1 MIFGGNLKRFKQD
14 DSVKKM
20 SNKEKVLLYGEILEA
35 VEYIENCKEF
45 ISILPEVRTNL
56 VYAASD
62 AKTPND
68 VVGIDGRITV
78 LNNMPYAAGK
88 PRLGASSHMARLIL
102 GLMKVDPSIRAG
114 INFVST
120 PVLEQW
126 LKRYC
131 EQKGWKYSTIDRSK
145 EPKKVI
151 KKEGA
156 SMPWKIKEAIRAAHG
171 KVPKIFNE
179 FGAVGK
185 EDLFVLVGKNPL
197 EVATEACE
205 IAKAYTQS
213 QRPAS
218 KVGKIDLATFTSFLL
233 QRLGKKDST
242 VIVPPLTGVDAA
254 VIDIGND
261 NVLVIAEDP
270 IFSIPKQPFEMFG
283 WYTVHIGAS
292 DIAVMGV
299 KPRYM
304 TYSLLMPPE
313 TSNKDLRTIIDS
325 IHNAA
330 LGLDIS
336 IVGGH
341 TGYYPGFLTPTIGG
355 VTVFSVAKKNA
366 YVTPA
371 GAQPGND
378 VILTKGPAI
387 ETVGILSVLREKE
400 LQKRYPQKLIDK
412 GKSLCK
418 QMTVIQDALTTME
431 TGGVTSMH
439 DATEGGVIGGLF
451 EVANAS
457 NVGMKI
463 DESLFILPEEVSM
476 VCDAFHIDPIAT
488 IAEDSLLITARSTHS
503 DRIIKNLKKKRIDA
517 SIIGTVTDDKKT
529 RLLKR
534 RNGRVIPLAIPEQ
547 DPFWP
552 VFFEGMQDK

>member
-1 MIFGGNLKRFKQD
+1 MK
-14 DSVKKM
+14 
-20 SNKEKVLLYGEILEA
+20 NKETTLLYGEILEA
-35 VEYIENCKEF
+35 VEFIENCREF
-45 ISILPEVRTNL
+45 TSILPEVRTNI

-62 AKTPND
+62 AKIPHD

-88 PRLGASSHMARLIL
+88 PRYGASSHMARLIL
-102 GLMKVDPSIRAG
+102 ELMKVDSSIRAG

-120 PVLEQW
+120 PELEEW
-126 LKRYC
+126 LKKYC

-145 EPKKVI
+145 EPKKNI
-151 KKEGA
+151 EKEGA

-171 KVPKIFNE
+171 EVPKIFNE

-185 EDLFVLVGKNPL
+185 EDLFILVGKNTF

-205 IAKAYTQS
+205 IARAYTQS
-213 QRPAS
+213 QKPAS
-218 KVGKIDLATFTSFLL
+218 KVGKIDLTTFTSFLL

-261 NVLVIAEDP
+261 NVLIIAEDP
-270 IFSIPKQPFEMFG
+270 IFSIPKQPLEMFG

-313 TSNKDLRTIIDS
+313 TNNKDLRTIIDS
-325 IHNAA
+325 IHTAA
-330 LGLDIS
+330 LELDIS

-341 TGYYPGFLTPTIGG
+341 TGYYPGFATPTIGG
-355 VTVFSVAKKNA
+355 VTVFSVAKKNE

-371 GAQPGND
+371 GAQPGDD

-387 ETVGILSVLREKE
+387 ETVGILAVLHEKE
-400 LQKRYPQKLIDK
+400 LQKKYPQKLINK
-412 GKSLCK
+412 GKALCK
-418 QMTVIQDALTTME
+418 QITVIQDALTAMQ
-431 TGGVTSMH
+431 TGGVTAMH

-451 EVANAS
+451 EIANAS
-457 NVGMKI
+457 NVGMEI
-463 DESLFILPEEVSM
+463 DESLFILPDEVSM
-476 VCDAFHIDPIAT
+476 VCDAFHIDPIAA
-488 IAEDSLLITARSTHS
+488 IAEGSLLITAHATHS
-503 DRIIKNLKKKRIDA
+503 DRIIKNLKKQGINA

-529 RLLKR
+529 RVLKR
-534 RNGRVIPLAIPEQ
+534 RNGLTVPLSIPEQ

>member
-1 MIFGGNLKRFKQD
+1 MKYKTVIQIESRHKDEETELYGNLSRA
-14 DSVKKM
+14 
-20 SNKEKVLLYGEILEA
+20 IA
-35 VEYIENCKEF
+35 VIEQCKEF
-45 ISILPEVRTNL
+45 TSILPEVRTNL

-62 AKTPND
+62 AKTTDD

-78 LNNMPYAAGK
+78 LNNMPYAVGK
-88 PRLGASSHMARLIL
+88 PRFGVSSHMARLIL
-102 GLMKVDPSIRAG
+102 ELMKVDPSIRAG

-131 EQKGWKYSTIDRSK
+131 EQKGWKYSTIDRTK

-151 KKEGA
+151 EKEGA
-156 SMPWKIKEAIRAAHG
+156 SMPWKIKEAIKAAHG
-171 KVPKIFNE
+171 VVPKIFNE
-179 FGAVGK
+179 IGAVGK

-197 EVATEACE
+197 EIATEACE
-205 IAKAYTQS
+205 IARTYTQCH
-213 QRPAS
+213 RPMP
-218 KVGKIDLATFTSFLL
+218 KVGKIDLTTFTSYLL

-261 NVLVIAEDP
+261 NVLIIAEDP
-270 IFSIPKQPFEMFG
+270 IFSIPKQPLEMFG

-313 TSNKDLRTIIDS
+313 TSNEDMRTIIDS
-325 IHNAA
+325 IHNTA
-330 LGLDIS
+330 LELDIS

-341 TGYYPGFLTPTIGG
+341 TGYYPSFLTPTIGG
-355 VTVFSVAKKNA
+355 VTVFSIAKKNE

-371 GAQPGND
+371 GAQPGD
-378 VILTKGPAI
+378 DLILTKGPAI
-387 ETVGILSVLREKE
+387 ETTGILAVLREKE
-400 LQKRYPQKLIDK
+400 LQKSYPQKLIEK
-412 GKSLCK
+412 GKAMCK
-418 QMTVIQDALTTME
+418 QMTVIQDALTAME
-431 TGGVTSMH
+431 TGGVTAMH

-451 EVANAS
+451 EIANAS
-457 NVGMKI
+457 NVGMEV
-463 DESLFILPEEVSM
+463 DESFFIIPEEVKM
-476 VCDAFHIDPIAT
+476 VCDAFHIDPVVA
-488 IAEDSLLITARSTHS
+488 IAEGSLLITASSTYS
-503 DRIIKNLKKKRIDA
+503 NKIIRNLKKKQINA
-517 SIIGTVTDDKKT
+517 SIIGTVTNRIKT
-529 RLLKR
+529 RTLTRLSGK
-534 RNGRVIPLAIPEQ
+534 NVPLAIPTQ

-552 VFFEGMQDK
+552 VFFEGIGK

>member
-1 MIFGGNLKRFKQD
+1 MK
-14 DSVKKM
+14 
-20 SNKEKVLLYGEILEA
+20 NKETSILYGEILEA

-45 ISILPEVRTNL
+45 VSILPEVRTNL

-62 AKTPND
+62 VKTPDD

-88 PRLGASSHMARLIL
+88 PRFGASSHMARLIL
-102 GLMKVDPSIRAG
+102 ELMKVDPSIRAG

-120 PVLEQW
+120 PKLEQW
-126 LKRYC
+126 LKQYC

-151 KKEGA
+151 EKEGA
-156 SMPWKIKEAIRAAHG
+156 SMPWKIKEALRAAQG
-171 KVPKIFNE
+171 EVPRIFNE

-205 IAKAYTQS
+205 IARAYAQS
-213 QRPAS
+213 QKPAP
-218 KVGKIDLATFTSFLL
+218 KVGKIDLKTFTTFLL

-261 NVLVIAEDP
+261 NVLIIAEDP
-270 IFSIPKQPFEMFG
+270 IFSIPKQPLEMFG

-325 IHNAA
+325 IHSAA
-330 LGLDIS
+330 LELDIS

-341 TGYYPGFLTPTIGG
+341 TGYYPGFATPTIGG
-355 VTVFSVAKKNA
+355 VTVFSIAKKNE

-371 GAQPGND
+371 GAQPGDD

-387 ETVGILSVLREKE
+387 ETVGILAVLREKE
-400 LQKRYPQKLIDK
+400 LQKKYPQKLIDK
-412 GKSLCK
+412 GKALCK
-418 QMTVIQDALTTME
+418 QMTVIQDALIAME
-431 TGGVTSMH
+431 TGGVTAMH

-451 EVANAS
+451 EIANAS

-463 DESLFILPEEVSM
+463 DESLFILPEEVTM
-476 VCDAFHIDPIAT
+476 VCDTFHIDPIAA
-488 IAEDSLLITARSTHS
+488 IAEGSLLITAHSTHS
-503 DRIIKNLKKKRIDA
+503 DRIIKNLKKQGINA
-517 SIIGTVTDDKKT
+517 SIIGTVTDEKKT
-529 RLLKR
+529 RVLKR
-534 RNGRVIPLAIPEQ
+534 KNGHTVPLIIPDQ

-552 VFFEGMQDK
+552 VFFEGMQDT

>member
-1 MIFGGNLKRFKQD
+1 M
-14 DSVKKM
+14 KK
-20 SNKEKVLLYGEILEA
+20 KETALLYGETLEA

-45 ISILPEVRTNL
+45 VPILPEVRTNL

-62 AKTPND
+62 AKTPDD

-88 PRLGASSHMARLIL
+88 PRFGASSHMARLIL
-102 GLMKVDPSIRAG
+102 ELMKVDPSIRAG

-126 LKRYC
+126 LKKYC
-131 EQKGWKYSTIDRSK
+131 EQKGWKYSTINRSK

-151 KKEGA
+151 EKEGA

-171 KVPKIFNE
+171 EVPKIFNE
-179 FGAVGK
+179 VGAVGK
-185 EDLFVLVGKNPL
+185 EDLFVLIGKNPL

-205 IAKAYTQS
+205 IARAYTQS
-213 QRPAS
+213 QKPAP
-218 KVGKIDLATFTSFLL
+218 KVGKIDLTTFTSFLL

-261 NVLVIAEDP
+261 NVLIIAEDP
-270 IFSIPKQPFEMFG
+270 IFSIPKQPLEMFG

-313 TSNKDLRTIIDS
+313 TSTKDLRTIIDS

-330 LGLDIS
+330 LELDIS

-355 VTVFSVAKKNA
+355 VTVFNVAKKNA

-371 GAQPGND
+371 DAQPDDD

-412 GKSLCK
+412 GKALCK
-418 QMTVIQDALTTME
+418 QMTVVQDALTAME
-431 TGGVTSMH
+431 TGGVTAMH

-476 VCDAFHIDPIAT
+476 VCDAFHIDPITA
-488 IAEDSLLITARSTHS
+488 IAEGSLLITAHSTYS
-503 DRIIKNLKKKRIDA
+503 DKIIKNLKKKRIDA
-517 SIIGTVTDDKKT
+517 SIIGMVTDDKNT
-529 RLLKR
+529 RILKR
-534 RNGRVIPLAIPEQ
+534 QNKQVIPLAIPEQ

-552 VFFEGMQDK
+552 VFFEGMKDK

>member
-1 MIFGGNLKRFKQD
+1 MK
-14 DSVKKM
+14 
-20 SNKEKVLLYGEILEA
+20 NKETTLLYGEILEA
-35 VEYIENCKEF
+35 VEYIEKCKEF
-45 ISILPEVRTNL
+45 TTILPEVRTNL

-62 AKTPND
+62 AKTPDD
-68 VVGIDGRITV
+68 VVGIDGRITI
-78 LNNMPYAAGK
+78 LNNMPYATGK
-88 PRLGASSHMARLIL
+88 PRFGASSHMARLIL
-102 GLMKVDPSIRAG
+102 ELMKVDPSIRAG

-120 PVLEQW
+120 PVLEHW
-126 LKRYC
+126 LKRFC
-131 EQKGWKYSTIDRSK
+131 EQKGWKFSTIDRSK
-145 EPKKVI
+145 EPKNVI
-151 KKEGA
+151 EKEGA
-156 SMPWKIKEAIRAAHG
+156 SMPWKIKEAIRTAHG
-171 KVPKIFNE
+171 EVPKVFNE
-179 FGAVGK
+179 IGAVGK

-205 IAKAYTQS
+205 IARAYTQN
-213 QRPAS
+213 QKPAP

-233 QRLGKKDST
+233 QRLGKKDIT

-261 NVLVIAEDP
+261 NVLIIAEDP
-270 IFSIPKQPFEMFG
+270 IFSIPKQPLEMFG

-313 TSNKDLRTIIDS
+313 TSNEDLRTIIDS
-325 IHNAA
+325 IHSAA
-330 LGLDIS
+330 LELDIS

-371 GAQPGND
+371 GAQPGDD

-387 ETVGILSVLREKE
+387 ETVGILAVLREKE
-400 LQKRYPQKLIDK
+400 LQKKYPQKLIDK
-412 GKSLCK
+412 GKALCK
-418 QMTVIQDALTTME
+418 QMTVIQDALTAME
-431 TGGVTSMH
+431 TGGVTAMH

-451 EVANAS
+451 EIANAS
-457 NVGMKI
+457 NVGMEI
-463 DESLFILPEEVSM
+463 DENLFILPEEVTM
-476 VCDAFHIDPIAT
+476 VCDAFHIDPVAA
-488 IAEDSLLITARSTHS
+488 IAEGSLLITAKSS
-503 DRIIKNLKKKRIDA
+503 YSNKIIDNLRKQNINA
-517 SIIGTVTDDKKT
+517 SIIGTVIDDTKT
-529 RLLKR
+529 RTLKR
-534 RNGRVIPLAIPEQ
+534 RNGQIVSLTIPEQ

-552 VFFEGMQDK
+552 VFFEGIKNK

>member
-1 MIFGGNLKRFKQD
+1 MK
-14 DSVKKM
+14 
-20 SNKEKVLLYGEILEA
+20 NKETSILYGEILEA
-35 VEYIENCKEF
+35 IEYIENCKEF
-45 ISILPEVRTNL
+45 TSILPEVRTNL

-62 AKTPND
+62 AKTPDD
-68 VVGIDGRITV
+68 VVGIDGRITI

-88 PRLGASSHMARLIL
+88 PRFGASNHMARLIL
-102 GLMKVDPSIRAG
+102 ELMKVDPSIRAG

-120 PVLEQW
+120 PELEQW
-126 LKRYC
+126 LKQYC
-131 EQKGWKYSTIDRSK
+131 EQKGWTYRTIDRSK

-151 KKEGA
+151 EKEGA
-156 SMPWKIKEAIRAAHG
+156 SMPWKIKEAIRAAQG
-171 KVPKIFNE
+171 KVPRIFNE

-197 EVATEACE
+197 EVATEACK
-205 IAKAYTQS
+205 IARSYTQS
-213 QRPAS
+213 QKPAP
-218 KVGKIDLATFTSFLL
+218 KVGKIDLKTFTTFLL

-261 NVLVIAEDP
+261 NVLIIAEDP
-270 IFSIPKQPFEMFG
+270 IFSIPKQPLEMFG

-313 TSNKDLRTIIDS
+313 TSNADLRTIIDS
-325 IHNAA
+325 IHTAA
-330 LGLDIS
+330 LELDIS

-341 TGYYPGFLTPTIGG
+341 TGYYPGFATPTIGG
-355 VTVFSVAKKNA
+355 VTVFSVAKKNE

-371 GAQPGND
+371 GAQPGDD

-387 ETVGILSVLREKE
+387 ETVGILAVLREKE
-400 LQKRYPQKLIDK
+400 LQKNYPQKLIDK
-412 GKSLCK
+412 GKALCK
-418 QMTVIQDALTTME
+418 QMTVIQDALIAME
-431 TGGVTSMH
+431 TGGVTAMH

-451 EVANAS
+451 EIANAS
-457 NVGMKI
+457 NVGMEI

-476 VCDAFHIDPIAT
+476 VCDAFHIDSIAA
-488 IAEDSLLITARSTHS
+488 IAEGSLLITAHSTHS
-503 DRIIKNLKKKRIDA
+503 KRIISNLKKQGINA
-517 SIIGTVTDDKKT
+517 SIIGMVTDDKKT
-529 RLLKR
+529 RVLKR
-534 RNGRVIPLAIPEQ
+534 KNGHTVQLAIPEQ

>member
-1 MIFGGNLKRFKQD
+1 MK
-14 DSVKKM
+14 
-20 SNKEKVLLYGEILEA
+20 NKETTQLYGEILEA
-35 VEYIENCKEF
+35 VEQIESCKEF
-45 ISILPEVRTNL
+45 TSILPEVRTNL
-56 VYAASD
+56 VYALSD
-62 AKTPND
+62 AKTPHD

-88 PRLGASSHMARLIL
+88 PRFGTSSHMARLIL
-102 GLMKVDPSIRAG
+102 ELMKVDSSIRAG

-120 PVLEQW
+120 PELEQW
-126 LKRYC
+126 LKKYC

-151 KKEGA
+151 EKEGS
-156 SMPWKIKEAIRAAHG
+156 SMPWKIKEAIKVAHG
-171 KVPKIFNE
+171 EVPKIFNE

-205 IAKAYTQS
+205 IARAYAQS
-213 QRPAS
+213 LKPAP
-218 KVGKIDLATFTSFLL
+218 KVGKIDLKTFTSFLL

-261 NVLVIAEDP
+261 NVLIIAEDP
-270 IFSIPKQPFEMFG
+270 IFSIPKQPLEMFG

-304 TYSLLMPPE
+304 TYTLLMPLE

-325 IHNAA
+325 IHSAA
-330 LGLDIS
+330 LELDIS

-371 GAQPGND
+371 GAQPGD
-378 VILTKGPAI
+378 VVILTKGPAI
-387 ETVGILSVLREKE
+387 ETVGILAVLREKE

-412 GKSLCK
+412 GKALCK
-418 QMTVIQDALTTME
+418 QMTVIQDALTAME
-431 TGGVTSMH
+431 TGGVTAMH

-451 EVANAS
+451 EIANAS
-457 NVGMKI
+457 NVGMEI
-463 DESLFILPEEVSM
+463 DESLFILPDEVSM
-476 VCDAFHIDPIAT
+476 VCDAFNIDPIAA
-488 IAEDSLLITARSTHS
+488 IAEGSLLITAHSDFS
-503 DRIIKNLKKKRIDA
+503 DRIIKNLKKQRINA
-517 SIIGTVTDDKKT
+517 SVIGTITDDNKT
-529 RLLKR
+529 RVLKR
-534 RNGRVIPLAIPEQ
+534 RNGQAVPLAIPKQ

>member
-1 MIFGGNLKRFKQD
+1 MK
-14 DSVKKM
+14 
-20 SNKEKVLLYGEILEA
+20 NKETSILYGEILEA

-45 ISILPEVRTNL
+45 VSILPEVRTNL

-62 AKTPND
+62 AKTPDD
-68 VVGIDGRITV
+68 VIGIDGRITV
-78 LNNMPYAAGK
+78 LNDMPYAAGK
-88 PRLGASSHMARLIL
+88 PRFGASSHMARLIL
-102 GLMKVDPSIRAG
+102 ELMKVDHSIRAG

-120 PVLEQW
+120 SELEQW
-126 LKRYC
+126 LKQYC
-131 EQKGWKYSTIDRSK
+131 KQKGWKYSTIDRSK

-151 KKEGA
+151 EKEGA
-156 SMPWKIKEAIRAAHG
+156 SMPWKIKEALRAAQG
-171 KVPKIFNE
+171 EVPKIFNE

-205 IAKAYTQS
+205 IARAYTQS
-213 QRPAS
+213 QKPVP
-218 KVGKIDLATFTSFLL
+218 KVGKIDLTTFTSFLL
-233 QRLGKKDST
+233 QRLGKKDRT

-261 NVLVIAEDP
+261 NVLIIAEDP
-270 IFSIPKQPFEMFG
+270 IFSIPKQPLEMFG

-325 IHNAA
+325 IHSAA
-330 LGLDIS
+330 LELDIS

-341 TGYYPGFLTPTIGG
+341 TGYYPGFATPTIGG
-355 VTVFSVAKKNA
+355 VTVFSIAKKNE

-371 GAQPGND
+371 GAQPGDD

-387 ETVGILSVLREKE
+387 ETVGILAVLREKE
-400 LQKRYPQKLIDK
+400 LQKKYPQKLINK
-412 GKSLCK
+412 GKALCK
-418 QMTVIQDALTTME
+418 QMTVIQDALIAME
-431 TGGVTSMH
+431 TGGVTAMH

-451 EVANAS
+451 EIANAS

-476 VCDAFHIDPIAT
+476 VCDAFHIDPIAA
-488 IAEDSLLITARSTHS
+488 IAEGSLLITAHSTHS
-503 DRIIKNLKKKRIDA
+503 DRIIKNLKKQNIN
-517 SIIGTVTDDKKT
+517 SSVIGTVTDDKKT
-529 RLLKR
+529 RILR
-534 RNGRVIPLAIPEQ
+534 RQNNQVVPLTIPEQ

-552 VFFEGMQDK
+552 VFFEGIQDK